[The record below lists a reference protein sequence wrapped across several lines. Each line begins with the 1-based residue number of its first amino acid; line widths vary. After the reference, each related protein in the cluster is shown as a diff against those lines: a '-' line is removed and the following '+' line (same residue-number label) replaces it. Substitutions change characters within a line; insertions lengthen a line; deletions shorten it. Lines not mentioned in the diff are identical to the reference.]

1 MDVLKGK
8 IQERIVK
15 LRDLSDYTAKVI
27 EDAEAELL
35 QIFNDKSYDMTRLK
49 ISIGDLLKNNYFYFS
64 LFVNETNDLKSEE
77 TSEYNSRLGLEELI
91 IENNKRLLTTNNR

>member
-35 QIFNDKSYDMTRLK
+35 QIYTEKSYDVTRL
-49 ISIGDLLKNNYFYFS
+49 
-64 LFVNETNDLKSEE
+64 
-77 TSEYNSRLGLEELI
+77 
-91 IENNKRLLTTNNR
+91 

>member
-27 EDAEAELL
+27 EDAVL
-35 QIFNDKSYDMTRLK
+35 
-49 ISIGDLLKNNYFYFS
+49 NYFKS
-64 LFVNETNDLKSEE
+64 LMMKAM
-77 TSEYNSRLGLEELI
+77 I
-91 IENNKRLLTTNNR
+91 

>member
-1 MDVLKGK
+1 MFLLEDMDVLKGK

-35 QIFNDKSYDMTRLK
+35 QIFNDKSYDMTR
-49 ISIGDLLKNNYFYFS
+49 
-64 LFVNETNDLKSEE
+64 
-77 TSEYNSRLGLEELI
+77 
-91 IENNKRLLTTNNR
+91 

>member
-27 EDAEAELL
+27 EDAEAKLL
-35 QIFNDKSYDMTRLK
+35 QISNDKSYDMTRL
-49 ISIGDLLKNNYFYFS
+49 
-64 LFVNETNDLKSEE
+64 
-77 TSEYNSRLGLEELI
+77 
-91 IENNKRLLTTNNR
+91 